1 MLDFGGP
8 LTMPVY
14 EYRCLAKG
22 HIFDLRRG
30 IDERD
35 NVALCPECQS
45 ESNRLISPFAS
56 KSGIYIRPATAPDGR
71 GGWGTKS
78 N

>member
-1 MLDFGGP
+1 
-8 LTMPVY
+8 MPVY

-35 NVALCPECQS
+35 KVALCPECQA
-45 ESNRLISPFAS
+45 ESSRLISPFAS
-56 KSGIYIRPATAPDGR
+56 KSGIYIRPSAAPDDR
-71 GGWGTKS
+71 GGWGT
-78 N
+78 NAN